1 MAVRAKACET
11 VTMGGRAEGSA
22 RNSLMQSRNAMLY
35 SVYRDS
41 KEGDVHVLPVV
52 CPLAVKKEMYTYCL
66 LFVPYTYG
74 LLFVPWQ

>member
-1 MAVRAKACET
+1 MAVRAKAYET

-52 CPLAVKKEMYTYCL
+52 CPLHVRPVVCPLAVKKMH
-66 LFVPYTYG
+66 TYG